1 MADEKKEEES
11 SFGEEFG
18 SVVGGIQGGITGLV
32 AGPAGVVAGAKI
44 GSEVGEAVGGAVQD
58 AGEWVGET
66 VSDAGSWLV
75 DNAGGIADTAMSIV
89 NPVGGALFE
98 KITDGGFSALQE
110 KAKAA
115 EERKGKFDDAKK
127 KLEGGG
133 SVGTSD
139 ELLDD
144 GKMGLDFFE
153 KFLPLYKDWAGK
165 GADFKADVVEQYDQ
179 LREIDFGAFRED
191 AERLGGVQQALLD
204 QNDSMGRSFQGS
216 RQTWQGKAAESA
228 EAKVG
233 KYSMAGTTV
242 TNETENMAGA
252 ITPAVDGIQQ
262 TVREYAKF
270 VLELGK
276 EIKCAGKDP
285 DDTKDEIRKARGDI
299 NLEDLKDI
307 GIDDIF
313 SGAWSMIKDQAIGLI
328 LGGPIGGMIGQ
339 FFGAKDAC
347 DQIRQGL
354 IDDAKKWL
362 DESFKP
368 EMEQKYQSFKD
379 QSKSTQDAV
388 QASYDKM
395 LEASKVSDD
404 PFKGLDGDGDK
415 GGNDKGGNGT
425 GGGGGNGTGGGGGS
439 GTGGGGGSGTGG
451 GGGAPEMPEQPEMPK
466 PPEMPGMDGGAGEQG
481 EQEKVTLGEGDDAV
495 TVQKPGPDGK
505 TQVELIGPDGKPKTY
520 EVDFGPAGGAPGG
533 ADGVQTMPAP
543 GGVPGQPPV
552 GGPPGGEGPTQV
564 KAGED
569 GKAVIKEG
577 DRTITLERTPDGQVK
592 VNIDNGGGQPPMN
605 QTIDFGSDPKSPID
619 ERIGTMPADAGGLRP
634 PETGVPGPDIGTGTP
649 ENVRP
654 MPADVGPPMAE
665 PGVGGPMPAPDM
677 GVPMPAPDLGAPMPA
692 PDAGFGTTMPAY
704 DTGVGTMPAA
714 DPGFGAPAFGG
725 GASTMPAFDTGAGVP
740 AATEAA
746 SAGAPAST
754 SPQSAGMSSFSSLG
768 EGVQNS
774 FGSASGQLFGGQ
786 DQPGMPGGSDQNGS
800 TGLASLSSSA
810 GDSAGGSPQGAT
822 GLSSLGDPG
831 GAGQGQAGPQS
842 GQGGNQ
848 SAAMGGGMMGG
859 MGAMGGGHGAQ
870 QGGDQ
875 ERTNDS
881 PWRTQGQLFDDGV
894 DASGMRFRSVLGEDR
909 DR

>member
-32 AGPAGVVAGAKI
+32 AGPAGAVAGAKI

-75 DNAGGIADTAMSIV
+75 DNAGGIADTAMSVV
-89 NPVGGALFE
+89 NPIGGALFE
-98 KITDGGFSALQE
+98 KVTDGGFSALQE

-165 GADFKADVVEQYDQ
+165 GADFQGDVVEEYDQ

-204 QNDSMGRSFQGS
+204 QNDSMGQSFQGAK
-216 RQTWQGKAAESA
+216 QTWQGSAADAA

-299 NLEDLKDI
+299 GLEDLKDI

-313 SGAWSMIKDQAIGLI
+313 SGAWSIIKDQAIGII

-347 DQIRQGL
+347 DEIRQGL

-368 EMEQKYQSFKD
+368 EMEQKYQGFKD
-379 QSKSTQDAV
+379 QSKATQDAV
-388 QASYDKM
+388 QAAYDQM
-395 LEASKVSDD
+395 MQASKVSDD
-404 PFKGLDGDGDK
+404 PFKGLDGGGDGDG
-415 GGNDKGGNGT
+415 GGNEK
-425 GGGGGNGTGGGGGS
+425 GGGGNGTGGGGS
-439 GTGGGGGSGTGG
+439 GTGGGGSGAGGGGAGTGG
-451 GGGAPEMPEQPEMPK
+451 GGGGGAPKPPEMPEQPEMPK
-466 PPEMPGMDGGAGEQG
+466 PEMPEMGGGAGEQG

-533 ADGVQTMPAP
+533 GAADGVQTMPAP

-592 VNIDNGGGQPPMN
+592 VNVDNGGGQPPLN
-605 QTIDFGSDPKSPID
+605 QTIDFGSDQPKSPID
-619 ERIGTMPADAGGLRP
+619 AERIGTMPAEAGPGGIRP
-634 PETGVPGPDIGTGTP
+634 PETG
-649 ENVRP
+649 
-654 MPADVGPPMAE
+654 
-665 PGVGGPMPAPDM
+665 MPAPDLGQTSPENVGTM
-677 GVPMPAPDLGAPMPA
+677 PAPAVGTPMPAPDLGAPMPA
-692 PDAGFGTTMPAY
+692 PDSGFGTTMPAH
-704 DTGVGTMPAA
+704 DAGVGTMPAA
-714 DPGFGAPAFGG
+714 DPGFGSPAYGS
-725 GASTMPAFDTGAGVP
+725 GASTMPAFDTGVP

-746 SAGAPAST
+746 AAGAPAST

-774 FGSASGQLFGGQ
+774 FGSASGQLFGGP
-786 DQPGMPGGSDQNGS
+786 DQHGMPTGPDQHGS
-800 TGLASLSSSA
+800 TGLASLSSSS

-822 GLSSLGDPG
+822 GLSALGDPNG
-831 GAGQGQAGPQS
+831 GAGAGQSGQQS

-848 SAAMGGGMMGG
+848 SSAMGGGMMGG
-859 MGAMGGGHGAQ
+859 MGAMGGQGGQ
-870 QGGDQ
+870 QGGEQ
-875 ERTNDS
+875 ERANSS

-894 DASGMRFRSVLGEDR
+894 DASGVRFRSVLGDDR